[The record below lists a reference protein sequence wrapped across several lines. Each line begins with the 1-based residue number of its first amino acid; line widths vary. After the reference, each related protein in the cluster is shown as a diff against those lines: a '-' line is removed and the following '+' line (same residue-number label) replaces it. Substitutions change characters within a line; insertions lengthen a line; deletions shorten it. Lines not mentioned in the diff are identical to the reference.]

1 MLTTIADELAS
12 AVDHLRFDPPVA
24 HVYNPLVYARAAH
37 HAYLNLA
44 GAGPGRVILLGMNPG
59 PWGMTQT
66 GVPFGEVAY
75 VREWLGIEARV
86 EPPADQHPKRP
97 ILGFDCRRS
106 EVSGRRVWGWAKQRF
121 ENPEAFFERFVIWNY
136 CPLAF
141 LVDSGANLTPDRLPA
156 RERETLFLACDRALR
171 QAVEALEPRL
181 VVGIGA
187 FAEGRA
193 LRALG
198 DLDVPV
204 GRMLHPSPAS
214 PAANRGWQEQAERDL
229 RALGVALARMFHRR
243 FLEVA
248 S

>member
-1 MLTTIADELAS
+1 MARSRLIPIADELAR
-12 AVDHLRFDPPVA
+12 AVDALGFGPPVA
-24 HVYNPLVYARAAH
+24 HVYNPLVHARAAH

-44 GAGPGRVILLGMNPG
+44 GERPGRVVLLGMNPG

-66 GVPFGEVAY
+66 GVPFGEVAHA
-75 VREWLGIEARV
+75 RDWLGIEAPV
-86 EPPADQHPKRP
+86 APPPAQHPKRP

-106 EVSGRRVWGWAKQRF
+106 EVSGRRVWGWAKRRF
-121 ENPEAFFERFVIWNY
+121 GSPEVFFGRFLIWNY

-141 LVDSGANLTPDRLPA
+141 LLESGANLTPDRLQA
-156 RERETLFLACDRALR
+156 REKAPLFEACDRALR

-193 LRALG
+193 RRSLAELE
-198 DLDVPV
+198 VPI

-214 PAANRGWQEQAERDL
+214 PAANRGWEEQAERDL
-229 RALGVALARMFHRR
+229 LGLGVEL
-243 FLEVA
+243 
-248 S
+248 

>member
-1 MLTTIADELAS
+1 MLTRIADELAS
-12 AVDHLRFDPPVA
+12 RVDDLGFGPPVA
-24 HVYNPLVYARAAH
+24 HVYNPLIYACAAH

-44 GAGPGRVILLGMNPG
+44 GAGSGRVVLLGMNPG

-75 VREWLGIEARV
+75 VREWLGIDAPV
-86 EPPADQHPKRP
+86 EPPAVQHPKRP

-121 ENPEAFFERFVIWNY
+121 EHPEAFFELFLIWNY

-141 LVDSGANLTPDRLPA
+141 LLESGANLTPDRL
-156 RERETLFLACDRALR
+156 
-171 QAVEALEPRL
+171 
-181 VVGIGA
+181 
-187 FAEGRA
+187 
-193 LRALG
+193 LG
-198 DLDVPV
+198 DLGVPV

-229 RALGVALARMFHRR
+229 RALGVEFQD
-243 FLEVA
+243 
-248 S
+248 